1 MKKLTGKIACAL
13 SVLVLASAIVV
24 ASVGSPGFAL
34 FASPSSQ
41 WITPP
46 QLAQY
51 RVQVKGAEGF
61 SGDVLL
67 GCRPSS
73 PLIACSILPR
83 VVHVDPGAGPAPEIM
98 MLASAGAG
106 TAFDT
111 YYIKITGTALPIV
124 GGGTQP
130 QSETTVTL
138 RVLPVV
144 DPPTD

>member
-1 MKKLTGKIACAL
+1 MKKLTGKIAVAL
-13 SVLVLASAIVV
+13 SVLVLASAVVV
-24 ASVGSPGFAL
+24 ASAGSSEFSL

-46 QLAQY
+46 QVAQY
-51 RVQVKGAEGF
+51 RVEVKGAEGF

-67 GCRPSS
+67 GCRSSS
-73 PLIACSILPR
+73 PLIACSILPK
-83 VVHVDPGAGPAPEIM
+83 VVHVDPGAEPAPEIL

-111 YYIKITGTALPIV
+111 YYIHIIGTALPIV
-124 GGGTQP
+124 SGGTQA

-138 RVLPVV
+138 RVMPV